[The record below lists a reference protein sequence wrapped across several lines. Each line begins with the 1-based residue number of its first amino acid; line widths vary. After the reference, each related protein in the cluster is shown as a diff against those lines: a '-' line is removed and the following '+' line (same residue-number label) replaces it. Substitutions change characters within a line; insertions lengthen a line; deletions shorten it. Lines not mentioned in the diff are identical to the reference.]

1 MKRTIFIL
9 LAVVVLGG
17 LIGWR
22 LVSNKKVLNENKQVV
37 DRSGVV
43 VPVTVVKAE
52 KKAISGNFTT
62 TATLEAWA
70 ETDIVAAAQGK
81 LTQLGIDVGSVVA
94 KGQSVGQI
102 DTKLRELSL
111 KQAELSIGK
120 LEKDLQRTRELYE
133 GSAATEANFN
143 DMKFNYDNTKL
154 QAQQIQQQIDD
165 ARLLAPVSGIVSM
178 KRMDAGEFVNP
189 GSIIATITDISRLK
203 AVIFIN
209 EKDVYRLGARQ
220 AGTITCDLF
229 PGQIYQGTIGFIS
242 PKGDENHNYRVE
254 VNFDNP
260 GQRLKAGTYVKV
272 EFNLGADG
280 EALQIPKACLPEGMK
295 NPYVYIVQ
303 AQKAMQRK
311 LTLGREMGEYVE
323 VLSGLS
329 AGEAIVESG
338 HINLSDGRAVEIS
351 NQ

>member
-9 LAVVVLGG
+9 LAVVALGG

-22 LVSNKKVLNENKQVV
+22 LVSNKKHIDASKQVV
-37 DRSGVV
+37 DRTGVV
-43 VPVTVVKAE
+43 VPVTVVNAE
-52 KKAISGNFTT
+52 RKAISGNFAT

-70 ETDIVAAAQGK
+70 ETDIVAATQGK
-81 LTQLGIDVGSVVA
+81 LTQLNIEVGSIVG
-94 KGQSVGQI
+94 KGQTVGQI
-102 DTKLRELSL
+102 DTKLREISL

-133 GSAATEANFN
+133 GSAATEANYN
-143 DMKFNYDNTKL
+143 DMKYNYDNTKL
-154 QAQQIQQQIDD
+154 QAEQIQQQIDD
-165 ARLLAPVSGIVSM
+165 ARIIAPVSGMVSV

-189 GSIIATITDISRLK
+189 GSIIATVTDISRLK
-203 AVIFIN
+203 AVLFIN
-209 EKDVYRLGARQ
+209 EKDVYRLAPRQ
-220 AGTITCDLF
+220 AGTITCELF
-229 PGQIYQGTIGFIS
+229 PGQVYQGTIGFIS

-260 GQRLKAGTYVKV
+260 GQRLKAGTYVRV

-280 EALQIPKACLPEGMK
+280 EAVQIPKSCLPEGMK
-295 NPYVYIVQ
+295 NPYVYVVQ

-323 VLSGLS
+323 VLSGLT
-329 AGEAIVESG
+329 AGEAVVESG

-351 NQ
+351 NL